1 MEVEEIVQV
10 MVLGVAGLVGLV
22 VDVLHQDPERTHA
35 VLLIPI
41 RNIIQ
46 VSVEAGEA
54 GAGRE
59 AVQGLNRKE
68 DVPILVLEKL
78 KQTTNIVS
86 VIADTEVVTTIP
98 LLAPPLV
105 VVEYLNVS
113 IVTLVVTR
121 FGRTRVLLVRRRII
135 ARIILIQE
143 LLVNVVIRVVGQ
155 VRNLHPGLQHRKLK
169 LRQKQN
175 ANVVHI
181 ALVEVLIVQIK
192 HLVQEVKTGVLIR
205 EHIPERS
212 LEVEVEKILL
222 SLVLPHM
229 LMLRTNVYA
238 VRHIVIPKHK
248 LLPILIVVGLARM
261 KGTIPEHQKGL
272 RCQEQEA
279 VHLAPLQ
286 RVTR

>member
-22 VDVLHQDPERTHA
+22 VDVLHQDQERTHA

-54 GAGRE
+54 GAGRA

-121 FGRTRVLLVRRRII
+121 LGRTRVLLVRRRII

-143 LLVNVVIRVVGQ
+143 LLVIVVIRVVGQ
-155 VRNLHPGLQHRKLK
+155 VLNQHLDLPHRKLK

-181 ALVEVLIVQIK
+181 ALVEVLIVQIT
-192 HLVQEVKTGVLIR
+192 HLVQEVKTDVLIQ
-205 EHIPERS
+205 ENILERS
-212 LEVEVEKILL
+212 LEVEVEKIIL
-222 SLVLPHM
+222 SLVLPQ
-229 LMLRTNVYA
+229 LLLLRANVYA
-238 VRHIVIPKHK
+238 
-248 LLPILIVVGLARM
+248 
-261 KGTIPEHQKGL
+261 
-272 RCQEQEA
+272 
-279 VHLAPLQ
+279 
-286 RVTR
+286 TRLTHTL